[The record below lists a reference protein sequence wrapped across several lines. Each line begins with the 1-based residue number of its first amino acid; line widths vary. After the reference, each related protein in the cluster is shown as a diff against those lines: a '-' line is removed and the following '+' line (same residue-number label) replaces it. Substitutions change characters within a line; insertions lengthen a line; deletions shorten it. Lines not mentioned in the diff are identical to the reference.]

1 MSFFSHKPEIERMKK
16 YLSILVEEEN
26 ISKKSKSPENDKK
39 PKSPENKKKYSSLLY
54 FLGGYPELCD
64 DKLKG
69 KTQEFYNSH
78 NINIIQTAGTK
89 KKIYKKKS
97 KKSKKH

>member
-39 PKSPENKKKYSSLLY
+39 PKSPENKKKSPS
-54 FLGGYPELCD
+54 
-64 DKLKG
+64 
-69 KTQEFYNSH
+69 
-78 NINIIQTAGTK
+78 K
-89 KKIYKKKS
+89 KQSIEKS
-97 KKSKKH
+97 KFISPSKRDLNLKIKSLINKN